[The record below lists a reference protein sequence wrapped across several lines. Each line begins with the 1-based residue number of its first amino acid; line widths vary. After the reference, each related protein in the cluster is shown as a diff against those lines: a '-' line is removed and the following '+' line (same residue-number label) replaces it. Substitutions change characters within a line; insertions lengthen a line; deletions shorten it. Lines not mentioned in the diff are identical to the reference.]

1 MKNENKTIIAEN
13 EGILLTVESTKSKTL
28 LFWGIILLPI
38 LIGLILLCFY
48 FSKKRNQL
56 NISKRRVFGRL
67 VLDGSNKEVG
77 NVYTSIP
84 INKVTFVSKSYT
96 KKKKNK
102 GYVYI
107 GSPSAYISF
116 GLTNKCDEIYDLLV
130 NLTCTNYVEVKD
142 DEIDN
147 DTSLQ
152 NLNSNNNTTTETK
165 DTRNPDNNTQNDS
178 NKDNSNLKRT
188 TFGI

>member
-1 MKNENKTIIAEN
+1 MKNENKIIISEN
-13 EGILLTVESTKSKTL
+13 EDVLLTVESTKSKAKL
-28 LFWGIILLPI
+28 IWGVILLPI
-38 LIGLILLCFY
+38 LIGIVLLCLY
-48 FSKKRNQL
+48 FSKNRNQL

-67 VLDGSNKEVG
+67 VLDGGSKEVG

-84 INKVTFVSKSYT
+84 INKVIFVSKSYT
-96 KKKKNK
+96 NKKKNK

-107 GSPSAYISF
+107 GSPSAYICF

-130 NLTCTNYVEVKD
+130 NLTCNNCVEVKD

-147 DTSLQ
+147 DPTLQ
-152 NLNSNNNTTTETK
+152 NLSSTDNSEINNNLSNTENKTQTNDLK
-165 DTRNPDNNTQNDS
+165 DD
-178 NKDNSNLKRT
+178 SNLKRT

>member
-13 EGILLTVESTKSKTL
+13 EDILLTVESTKSKTQL
-28 LFWGIILLPI
+28 IWGIILLPI
-38 LIGLILLCFY
+38 LIGLILLCLY

-96 KKKKNK
+96 KKKKNE

-130 NLTCTNYVEVKD
+130 NLTCINYVEVKD

-147 DTSLQ
+147 DISLQ
-152 NLNSNNNTTTETK
+152 NLNSDNNTNETK
-165 DTRNPDNNTQNDS
+165 DTSNPENNTQNDS
-178 NKDNSNLKRT
+178 NKDDSNLKRT

>member
-13 EGILLTVESTKSKTL
+13 EDILLTVESMKSKTQL
-28 LFWGIILLPI
+28 VWGIILLPI
-38 LIGLILLCFY
+38 LIGLILLCLY

-96 KKKKNK
+96 EKKKNK

-147 DTSLQ
+147 DISLQ
-152 NLNSNNNTTTETK
+152 NLNSDNNTNETK
-165 DTRNPDNNTQNDS
+165 DTSNPDNNTQNDS
-178 NKDNSNLKRT
+178 NKDDSNLKRT